1 MSYPNSPLSPYS
13 GALVLQFT
21 PGPFYTFVALYL
33 MVLYQLESLHWDDYN
48 LTYSQNKNRG
58 FDKFLTATP
67 LKTQHFPFYKHSSKP
82 IQTNTN
88 QQYTSKI
95 KPTQPQNLSTT
106 NQNHLYIRLGFF
118 PKSKHMKKRLGFS
131 FSYL

>member
-13 GALVLQFT
+13 AALVLQFT
-21 PGPFYTFVALYL
+21 PGPFYKFVALYL
-33 MVLYQLESLHWDDYN
+33 IFLYQLESLHLDDYN

-58 FDKFLTATP
+58 FDKFLKATP
-67 LKTQHFPFYKHSSKP
+67 LKTQHFPFYKHSLKP

-88 QQYTSKI
+88 QQYTSKLN
-95 KPTQPQNLSTT
+95 PTQPQNLSTT

-118 PKSKHMKKRLGFS
+118 PKSKHKKKMLGFS